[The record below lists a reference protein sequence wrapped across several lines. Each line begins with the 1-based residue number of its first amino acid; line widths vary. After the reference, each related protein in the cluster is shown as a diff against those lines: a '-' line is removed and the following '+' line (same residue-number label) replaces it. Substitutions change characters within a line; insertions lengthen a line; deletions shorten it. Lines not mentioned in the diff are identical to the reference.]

1 MKKTFIFCLS
11 LLLLFQFTFAS
22 ENSTASDETPP
33 LLLKKNLKAVISDL
47 ETGIP
52 DLMEKAEIP
61 GLQIAVVRKG
71 KVVWHKGFGIK
82 NATTNTPVTDETI
95 FEAASL
101 TKPFF
106 AYAVM
111 MMVDEGLI
119 DLDKPLHTFFS
130 REEIEKGLGNSLD
143 AEGFKRDW
151 FEKVTGRHI
160 LSHSGGFPHGER
172 GEVFPIFFEP
182 GTKWKYSADGY
193 QLLQLAVEKL
203 KGEKLDTIMQKYVLD
218 PLGMKKSCMVWRDA
232 YENTMANGHNVF
244 STPQDFRKR
253 NEATAAAS
261 LYTTAEEY
269 ARFVCAVMNGEGL
282 KRETSKEMLTSFIDM
297 NEDKSLGWSLGFGL
311 QNDSNGKSFWQW
323 GDYGIFRNYIIA
335 YPKQKTAVVCLTNSF
350 NGLSVCSDIVGR
362 SVGGQALGNTFLNY
376 RTYDS
381 PFYTLL
387 WGVKDGGPEAAR
399 SLLPGLRK
407 KYPDDLPWDTVGWV
421 ARLFRDENM
430 LPEAVAIFEFVFK
443 ENSNSSRAAYELA
456 RSYLLNGDLE
466 KAKTHYLKAKEAEED
481 KVDQKNID
489 WDLDYL
495 QAAQKPFSLDEAYM
509 QKLAGDYGPRQIMI
523 KDGRLYYFRE
533 GGTAAEPRP
542 LLALSKDTF
551 FIERI
556 VWFCFKVEFDDQGN
570 PVKLVGNYDDGRTDE
585 TKRTKK

>member
-1 MKKTFIFCLS
+1 MKKTLIFSLS
-11 LLLLFQFTFAS
+11 LLLLFQFTFAAK
-22 ENSTASDETPP
+22 NNTTSDKAPP
-33 LLLKKNLKAVISDL
+33 LLLKKKLKAVVSGL
-47 ETGIP
+47 ESGIP
-52 DLMEKAEIP
+52 DLMKKARIP
-61 GLQIAVVRKG
+61 GLQAALVRNG
-71 KVVWHKGFGIK
+71 KVVWQKGFGVK
-82 NATTNTPVTDETI
+82 NAASNTPVTEETI

-119 DLDKPLHTFFS
+119 DLDKPLYTFFT
-130 REEIEKGLGNSLD
+130 REEIEKGLGHSLD
-143 AEGFKRDW
+143 AEGFKREW
-151 FEKVTGRHI
+151 FEKITSRHI
-160 LSHSGGFPHGER
+160 LSHSGGLPHGER

-203 KGEKLDTIMQKYVLD
+203 KGEKLDKIMQKYVLD
-218 PLGMKKSCMVWRDA
+218 PLGMEKSCMVWRDA
-232 YENTMANGHNVF
+232 YEDTMANGHNVF
-244 STPQDFRKR
+244 STPQGFRKR
-253 NEATAAAS
+253 KEAIAAAS
-261 LYTTAEEY
+261 LYTTAGEY
-269 ARFVCAVMNGEGL
+269 ARFVCAVINGERL
-282 KRETSKEMLTSFIDM
+282 KSETSKEMLTSFIDM

-335 YPKQKTAVVCLTNSF
+335 YPKQKTAVVYLTNSF
-350 NGLSVCSDIVGR
+350 NGLSVCSELVGR
-362 SVGGQALGNTFLNY
+362 SIGGQALGNTFLNY

-387 WGVKDGGPEAAR
+387 FGVKEGGPEAAR
-399 SLLPGLRK
+399 SLLPELRK
-407 KYPDDLPWDTVGWV
+407 KHSEELPWETIGNV
-421 ARLFRDENM
+421 ASLFRDENM
-430 LPEAVAIFEFVFK
+430 LPEAVSIFEFIFK

-489 WDLDYL
+489 WDLKYL
-495 QAAQKPFSLDEAYM
+495 QAVQKPFPLDEATM
-509 QKLAGDYGPRQIMI
+509 QKLAGYYGPRHIMI
-523 KDGRLYYFRE
+523 KDGRLFYFRE
-533 GGTAAEPRP
+533 GGTAGEPRP

-556 VWFCFKVEFDDQGN
+556 VWFYFKVEFDDQGN
-570 PVKLVGNYDDGRTDE
+570 PVKLVGHYDDGRTDE
-585 TKRTKK
+585 TKRTK